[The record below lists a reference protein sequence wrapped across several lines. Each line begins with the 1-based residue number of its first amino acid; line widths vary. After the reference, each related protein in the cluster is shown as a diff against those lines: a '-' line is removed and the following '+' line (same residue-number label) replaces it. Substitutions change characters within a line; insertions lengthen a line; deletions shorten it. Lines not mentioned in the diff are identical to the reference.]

1 MPRYHANVYQAI
13 VGFAVLKTFA
23 TAPMLKH
30 LPIIGGDFGPR
41 ENAIA
46 STASMAAGGMSSVF
60 VSAWPALYQLGLLDT
75 PAQDYWRMVTLTAV
89 GGYFGLFFATPLRKF
104 FIIHV
109 ARELRLIFPSFSAT
123 AVTIR
128 SMHTAGTGEAM
139 AKLKVRALSIAF
151 AGAVVLRVVSQYA
164 LGILWDWHIFTWYVE
179 VLCIY
184 LFYRH

>member
-1 MPRYHANVYQAI
+1 
-13 VGFAVLKTFA
+13 
-23 TAPMLKH
+23 
-30 LPIIGGDFGPR
+30 
-41 ENAIA
+41 
-46 STASMAAGGMSSVF
+46 
-60 VSAWPALYQLGLLDT
+60 
-75 PAQDYWRMVTLTAV
+75 MVTLTAV

-151 AGAVVLRVVSQYA
+151 TFAVILRVVSQYA
-164 LGILWDWHIFTWYVE
+164 LGILWDWHIFTW
-179 VLCIY
+179 
-184 LFYRH
+184 